1 MNAKELKKE
10 REDLGLTIREMAE
23 ALNTPFGTYY
33 KWETGKR
40 RVAGIVKV
48 ALVAVKSKTKAKK

>member
-1 MNAKELKKE
+1 MKP
-10 REDLGLTIREMAE
+10 EDLKSELEALCFNTIQKRAD

-40 RVAGIVKV
+40 RVPSICEV
-48 ALVAVKSKTKAKK
+48 AIRGLKLEAKK

>member
-1 MNAKELKKE
+1 MKANELKTE
-10 REDLGLTIREMAE
+10 LEALGFDTIKKRAD

-40 RVAGIVKV
+40 RVPSICEV
-48 ALVAVKSKTKAKK
+48 AIRGLKLEAKK